1 MMADGTASDQ
11 AVAHA
16 VELLERAPIS
26 GDWPSALG
34 AVVAAV
40 GGSCGRICSMSPQ
53 EGASY
58 GIASGVTP
66 EALKLFNT
74 MKGADPDINP
84 RAAAIYAATPREI
97 VVENGGADPSPFHR
111 DYYHRFDAPFACFA
125 RLDAGEDETCVIKIF
140 RSAALG
146 PASKAHC
153 DVFAR
158 LLPHVENALAAHAV
172 VSKRLIDVASRSWD
186 EAAIAAFYCNSKL
199 GVRAMSE
206 HGARVVEAGRI
217 ASLAG
222 GRLRLAN
229 PEKHRK
235 LVRASAKAA
244 NPFGREQRTGF
255 SAGSADGALS
265 CRVSVA
271 PAPDTL
277 VRLSPAP
284 EILVLLL
291 NFGSASN
298 LDALRAAG
306 LTAAEVDIARRLLE
320 GHTTREIAKARR
332 ASIATVQT
340 QIKAMHGK
348 LGVTNR
354 AELIRVLRDLISS

>member
-1 MMADGTASDQ
+1 MASDQ
-11 AVAHA
+11 AVALA
-16 VELLERAPIS
+16 IELLERAPIS
-26 GDWPSALG
+26 GDWPSALS

-40 GGSCGRICSMSPQ
+40 GGSCGRICSMSPH

-58 GIASGVTP
+58 GIASGVP
-66 EALKLFNT
+66 PDALKLFNT

-84 RAAAIYAATPREI
+84 RAAAIYAAPPRA
-97 VVENGGADPSPFHR
+97 VVAENGGAGPSGFHR

-125 RLDAGEDETCVIKIF
+125 RLDANEDETCVVKIF
-140 RSAALG
+140 RSAAMG
-146 PASKAHC
+146 PVSKTHC
-153 DVFAR
+153 DVFAQ
-158 LLPHVENALAAHAV
+158 LLPHVERALAAHAA
-172 VSKRLIDVASRSWD
+172 VSKRLIDVASKTWD

-206 HGARVVEAGRI
+206 HGARAAEASRI
-217 ASLAG
+217 VSLTG

-229 PEKHRK
+229 PERHRK
-235 LVRASAKAA
+235 LVRAAAKAA
-244 NPFGREQRTGF
+244 NPFAREQRTGF
-255 SAGSADGALS
+255 SASSTDGALS
-265 CRVSVA
+265 CKISVA
-271 PAPDTL
+271 PAPESWM
-277 VRLSPAP
+277 RLSPNP
-284 EILVLLL
+284 EVLVLLL

-306 LTAAEVDIARRLLE
+306 LTEAEVDIARRLLE

-332 ASIATVQT
+332 AAIATVQT